1 MASSK
6 YSAYDSL
13 GEVYGH
19 FYYGNIEGD
28 DSDKDVD
35 IGEVNPAV
43 LSESNNYEEVEL
55 SARDLNPGNE
65 KIGPQDFEFKKV
77 LGEGGFGKVYQVQK
91 ITGKDKNKI
100 FAMKVMSKPKILK
113 NRKDIDHTKAER
125 NILQSIKHPF
135 IVDLHYAFQT
145 QGKLFLILEYLG
157 GGELFTVLG
166 KNRIFLEHQASFFAA
181 EIILALEYLHSNGII
196 YRDLKPENVLFDE
209 YGHIKLTDFGL
220 CKEKILNDAVTHTFC
235 GTIEYMAPEILQDTG
250 HGRAC
255 DWWSLGIILF
265 EMLNGKPPFLGKH
278 KNFTIELI
286 TKTGKVKFPKHIT
299 HNAQGIIRQLLKRD
313 VSKRLGSGVAD
324 ANEIKRHRFFEK
336 LDWNKILSKQEEPPF
351 VPKMSSSDDV
361 RNFDKYFTQQYPI
374 ISPEC
379 SGLSESANRVFEG
392 FTYVAPSILDNFMQN
407 RSLQMAE
414 ADDLRNFFGS
424 QIDTV
429 ESNLQDSHVPESQ
442 EAMENYQPL
451 RNSNE
456 PSHLTSRF
464 MNFHLSDDQ

>member
-1 MASSK
+1 MERQDLINEFTDNKEIFIFLLSTRAGGLGINLT
-6 YSAYDSL
+6 SADT
-13 GEVYGH
+13 VIIH
-19 FYYGNIEGD
+19 DIDFNPHN
-28 DSDKDVD
+28 DKQAEDRCHRV
-35 IGEVNPAV
+35 GQKKLLLPPTCALCSG
-43 LSESNNYEEVEL
+43 LSNDYEEIEL
-55 SARDLNPGNE
+55 SAEDLNPGNK

-100 FAMKVMSKPKILK
+100 FAMKVSMSTLKNFFVMSKPKILK
-113 NRKDIDHTKAER
+113 STKDVDHAKAER

-145 QGKLFLILEYLG
+145 QGKLYLILEYLG

-181 EIILALEYLHSNGII
+181 EIILAIEYLHSNGII

-220 CKEKILNDAVTHTFC
+220 CKEKILNDAITHTFC
-235 GTIEYMAPEILQDTG
+235 GTIEYMAPEILQDAG

-265 EMLNGKPPFLGKH
+265 EMLNG
-278 KNFTIELI
+278 
-286 TKTGKVKFPKHIT
+286 
-299 HNAQGIIRQLLKRD
+299 RRD
-313 VSKRLGSGVAD
+313 VSKRLGSGVSD
-324 ANEIKRHRFFEK
+324 ANEIKGHKFFEK

-361 RNFDKYFTQQYPI
+361 RNFDTNFTQQDPI

-379 SGLSESANRVFEG
+379 SGLSESANRAFEG

-407 RSLQMAE
+407 RSLQMSE

-424 QIDTV
+424 RNDTV
-429 ESNLQDSHVPESQ
+429 ESNLQDSHMPESQ

-451 RNSNE
+451 R
-456 PSHLTSRF
+456 
-464 MNFHLSDDQ
+464 